1 MGLSLKWT
9 RRSFMGSLGAIAG
22 ALLHPRRSLSLP
34 APQPDAKI
42 TGFGSTGNVYEELGV
57 TTVIN
62 GQGTM
67 TVLGGSLMRPEVEA
81 VMALAAR
88 HFASIPDLEV
98 AAGKRIAE
106 LLKLPDAYSAIVT
119 SGAAAAMQSGLAGIL
134 TGDNP
139 KFIEQIPDLTG
150 MKSEVIIQKTHRNPF
165 DHQLR
170 NTGVKLIVIE
180 SRDDL
185 RKAVNSQTAMMHF
198 SNFANAQ
205 GQIKVDEWA
214 KLGKELN
221 IPTFIDAAAD
231 TPPVSH
237 LWDYANMGYD
247 LIAFSGGKA
256 IRGPQCAGLLIGRK
270 DLVAYALLNN
280 SPHEDTIGR
289 SQKVGKEEIVGM
301 VKALELYLKDDHEA
315 LAKEWQSRLETVSR
329 KITGLPGV
337 TTSYF
342 LPDVANHVPHM
353 EIKWDQ
359 QRIRISPRDVIAT
372 LRKSKPSIVLSHSE
386 KHGVERPDTLAMNS
400 FMLQP
405 GEESIIADKLY
416 DLLKSHAA

>member
-1 MGLSLKWT
+1 MGFDLKWT
-9 RRSFMGSLGAIAG
+9 RRSFMGALGALSG
-22 ALLHPRRSLSLP
+22 TLLNGRKAFTLPPARS
-34 APQPDAKI
+34 DVKI
-42 TGFGSTGNVYEELGV
+42 TGFGSTGNVYDELGV

-67 TVLGGSLMRPEVEA
+67 TVLGGSLMRPEVEW
-81 VMALAAR
+81 VMALAAQ
-88 HFASIPDLEV
+88 HFVSIPDLEV

-106 LLKLPDAYSAIVT
+106 MLKLPDGYSAIVT

-134 TGDNP
+134 TADNP

-150 MKSEVIIQKTHRNPF
+150 MKSEVIIQKSHRNPF

-170 NTGVKLIVIE
+170 NTGIKLIEIE
-180 SRDDL
+180 SHDDL
-185 RKAVNSQTAMMHF
+185 QKAVNANTAMMHF
-198 SNFANAQ
+198 SNFANAS
-205 GQIKVDEWA
+205 GQIKVDEWV
-214 KLGKELN
+214 KLGKELK

-247 LIAFSGGKA
+247 LIAYSGGKA
-256 IRGPQCAGLLIGRK
+256 IRGPQCAGLLLGRK

-289 SQKVGKEEIVGM
+289 SQKVGKEEIIGM
-301 VKALELYLKDDHEA
+301 IKALELYLAEDQQG
-315 LAKEWQSRLETVSR
+315 LTQEWQQRLELVSR
-329 KITGLPGV
+329 KITTLPGV

-342 LPDVANHVPHM
+342 VPDVANHVPHM

-359 QRIRISPRDVIAT
+359 RIKLTPGDALT
-372 LRKSKPSIVLSHSE
+372 ALRSSKPSIVLARAE
-386 KHGVERPDTLAMNS
+386 KNGTEKREGITMNS
-400 FMLQP
+400 FMLKP
-405 GEESIIADKLY
+405 DEDVVIADKLY
-416 DLLKSHAA
+416 DLLKSHSS

>member
-1 MGLSLKWT
+1 MGFNLKWT
-9 RRSFMGSLGAIAG
+9 RRSFMGSFGALTG
-22 ALLHPRRSLSLP
+22 ALLNPRKLLS
-34 APQPDAKI
+34 APSPTPDAKI
-42 TGFGSTGNVYEELGV
+42 TGFGSTGNVYDELGV

-81 VMALAAR
+81 VMALAGR
-88 HFASIPDLEV
+88 HFVSVPDLEV

-106 LLKLPDAYSAIVT
+106 MLKLPSGYSAIVT

-150 MKSEVIIQKTHRNPF
+150 MKSEVIIQKSHRNPF

-170 NTGVKLIVIE
+170 NTGAKLIVIE
-180 SRDDL
+180 TREEL
-185 RKAVNSQTAMMHF
+185 RKAVNPQTAMMHF
-198 SNFANAQ
+198 SNFANEE
-205 GQIKVDEWA
+205 GQIKVDEWV
-214 KLGKELN
+214 KSGKELG

-256 IRGPQCAGLLIGRK
+256 MRGPQCAGLLLGRK

-301 VKALELYLKDDHEA
+301 VKALESYLNEDHQA
-315 LAKEWQSRLETVSR
+315 LNKEWQHRLEIVSA
-329 KITGLPGV
+329 KISSIPSV

-342 LPDVANHVPHM
+342 LPDMANHVPHM

-359 QRIRISPRDVIAT
+359 QRVKISPSEASAA
-372 LRKSKPSIVLSHSE
+372 LRKGTPSIVLTA
-386 KHGVERPDTLAMNS
+386 GERRGALSMNS

-416 DLLKSHAA
+416 ELLKAHTT